1 MNFKYS
7 ITLFF
12 IVKPFIIKE
21 TFIHCLIVKAPESFT
36 VCVEFVVICMDFVA
50 AWEFGGSLI
59 TGDSNHAIVTL
70 ALGNSR
76 YATCIK
82 ITQSSEADA
91 GTYTVTVTTASGA
104 DSADISIEV
113 IGKF

>member
-1 MNFKYS
+1 M
-7 ITLFF
+7 
-12 IVKPFIIKE
+12 KPFIIRE
-21 TFIHCLIVKAPESFT
+21 TFIHCLIVEAPESFS
-36 VCVEFVVICMDFVA
+36 VCVEFVVICMDFIV
-50 AWEFGGSLI
+50 AWEFNGSPI
-59 TGDSNHAIVTL
+59 TGDSNHAIVTSYL
-70 ALGNSR
+70 NNSR

-104 DSADISIEV
+104 DSANISIKV